1 MCGIAGFSL
10 TPESKVNP
18 RKLASA
24 LLCQIE
30 KRGNQAAGYAWQTRH
45 ETGVYKKDTTGSK
58 LSTWHMP
65 RKTRTAILHTR
76 MATHGTIR
84 DMANNHPVMSP
95 NGNIALVHNGVIY
108 NHDRV
113 RTELPYQLP
122 EVDTSVIPA
131 ILQKYGLERFDMLD
145 GDAAVAWL
153 DNRTPGK
160 LNLARVSHSPLWIA
174 NLTKDGSFVFAST
187 ELLLCNAL
195 DSLGLDYEWVVEVP
209 EYTIYKIVDGIIT
222 DFGKLPETAPEYEDK
237 LVYNPN
243 YYRNITSGG
252 NSWNNWTEPTPWYTE
267 DEVELEDVRNFN
279 DYKSYFHQVGDEYF
293 DENGIYIGTEETLME
308 DYEEWRYLKTL
319 ERNERK
325 RENEAWGRMD
335 DIWY

>member
-113 RTELPYQLP
+113 RTELPYKLP

-131 ILQKYGLERFDMLD
+131 ILEKYGLERFDMLD

-153 DNRTPGK
+153 DNKEQGK

-187 ELLLCNAL
+187 ELLLCTAL

-237 LVYNPN
+237 LVYTPS

-252 NSWNNWTEPTPWYTE
+252 KAWNQWEEPLYQSDE
-267 DEVELEDVRNFN
+267 EVELEDVRNFN
-279 DYKSYFHQVGDEYF
+279 DYKAYFHEIDGEYF
-293 DENGIYIGTEETLME
+293 DEQGIYMGTEETLME
-308 DYEEWRYLKTL
+308 DYEDWRYTKTL
-319 ERNERK
+319 EKAERERERK
-325 RENEAWGRMD
+325 AWGRMD